1 MPDEATVRDVA
12 RKLEVWAASLDSAE
26 RTEVEDWMALG
37 ARPGRSTPGTVWW
50 FEPSTHGGKP
60 STREVD

>member
-1 MPDEATVRDVA
+1 MGMALTLPEPSR
-12 RKLEVWAASLDSAE
+12 
-26 RTEVEDWMALG
+26 RTEVEAWMALG